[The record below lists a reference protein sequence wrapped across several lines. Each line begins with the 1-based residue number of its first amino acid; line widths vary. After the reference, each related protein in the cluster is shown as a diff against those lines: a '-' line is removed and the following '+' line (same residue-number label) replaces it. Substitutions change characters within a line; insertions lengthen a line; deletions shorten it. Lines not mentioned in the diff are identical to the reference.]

1 MEEFYTK
8 SLTNLQA
15 FLAGQPVNVIN
26 AEHPFLPDSQVAKQ
40 MHKSPLQKL

>member
-1 MEEFYTK
+1 
-8 SLTNLQA
+8 LQA